1 MSDKYILPVYVTEIL
16 NLFYQNGY
24 EAYVVGGS
32 VRDIILGKSPDD
44 YDITTN
50 ALPENVIEICKN
62 KYKTVE
68 TGIKHGTVTVVS
80 HNNNLEITTY
90 RVDGEYSDG
99 RRPDSVAFT
108 PNLNDDLKRRDFT
121 INALVLNQDGCVND
135 YFYGIGDINKKI
147 VRSIGKATDRFNE
160 DALRILRALR
170 FSAVLGFSIDEETSS
185 AIHSEKHLLNKVSS
199 ERIFSELKKMF
210 RTSHKDVLI
219 KVLSEYSDVFSVILK
234 IACSNEEYLKYG
246 EKLQKITD
254 ADELNFIY
262 YLCAISDFSIDILKK
277 NLENLKVSNSFKNK
291 TLAVNEILDMPKE
304 TLFDAKMIIRRFGI
318 EYAKAAAEI
327 LLSIESQNN
336 LLKHLEKIVD
346 SKCCVSINMLDVDG
360 NDIRD
365 RFNVTG
371 RELGDFL
378 EILLIAVMK
387 NEVENT
393 KKDLLEYLS
402 EIINKN
408 Q

>member
-68 TGIKHGTVTVVS
+68 MGIKHGTVTVVS

-121 INALVLNQDGCVND
+121 INALVLNKDGCVDD
-135 YFYGIGDINKKI
+135 YFCGIEDINKKI
-147 VRSIGKATDRFNE
+147 VRSIGQATERFNE

-185 AIHSEKHLLNKVSS
+185 AIHSEKHL
-199 ERIFSELKKMF
+199 
-210 RTSHKDVLI
+210 
-219 KVLSEYSDVFSVILK
+219 
-234 IACSNEEYLKYG
+234 
-246 EKLQKITD
+246 
-254 ADELNFIY
+254 
-262 YLCAISDFSIDILKK
+262 
-277 NLENLKVSNSFKNK
+277 
-291 TLAVNEILDMPKE
+291 
-304 TLFDAKMIIRRFGI
+304 
-318 EYAKAAAEI
+318 
-327 LLSIESQNN
+327 
-336 LLKHLEKIVD
+336 
-346 SKCCVSINMLDVDG
+346 
-360 NDIRD
+360 
-365 RFNVTG
+365 
-371 RELGDFL
+371 
-378 EILLIAVMK
+378 
-387 NEVENT
+387 
-393 KKDLLEYLS
+393 
-402 EIINKN
+402 
-408 Q
+408 